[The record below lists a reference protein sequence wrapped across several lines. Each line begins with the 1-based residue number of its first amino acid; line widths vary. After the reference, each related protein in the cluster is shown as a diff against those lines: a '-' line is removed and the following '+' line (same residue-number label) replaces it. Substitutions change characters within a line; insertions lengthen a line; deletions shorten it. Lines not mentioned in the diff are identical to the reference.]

1 MANVNF
7 EAWEKLFSVLDIDTS
22 KDQHIISAAQIK
34 EVTGREPRLMAK
46 MDSSEDV
53 PPAMKRNGY
62 FLLPVSRSAYTIV
75 RGNGFHNL
83 EVSGGGVKE
92 FVSQI
97 KFNLTTNGR
106 NTSEMQYLDYCSN
119 AGLIEEVIGRGKLY
133 PMIRGREGS
142 GVYSFRVN
150 HNEIEVKNA
159 QIEVD
164 LGLEGQDSIVLLEA
178 KSKTPEDFIIRQL
191 YYPYKKFSGGFAN
204 KIILPTFFTYD
215 KATGVYNFWKY
226 HFDDPSDY
234 NSIRLLG
241 SDSYRIRE
249 ENTVKIDDIADDS
262 FAIGAQ
268 KKLIPQANDLDK
280 VLRLIYLVSE
290 GVTNAADVAA
300 NFGFAPRQS
309 SYYREAAEALGFVSF
324 SGREYALTDAGK
336 LLVSLDTE
344 KRNIFFAKAINEF
357 ALFKEC
363 INVLRVKGSLGGR
376 DIEAII
382 ARSSTLSGSTIPR
395 RARSIESWL
404 KWVSAK
410 TGTFTIKSGQFE
422 MIQYAQK
429 HL

>member
-7 EAWEKLFSVLDIDTS
+7 DAWEKLFAVLDIDTS
-22 KDQHIISAAQIK
+22 KDRHIVTAAQIK
-34 EVTGREPRLMAK
+34 EITGREPRLMAK
-46 MDSSEDV
+46 MDSSDDV
-53 PPAMKRNGY
+53 PPVMKRYGY

-75 RGNGFHNL
+75 RGNGFHDL
-83 EVSGGGVKE
+83 EVGSGDVKE

-97 KFNLTTNGR
+97 KFNLATNGR

-119 AGLIEEVIGRGKLY
+119 AGLIEEVVGRGKLY

-142 GVYSFRVN
+142 GVYSFHVN

-164 LGLEGQDSIVLLEA
+164 LGLEGRDSIVLLEA

-191 YYPYKKFSGGFAN
+191 YYPYKKFSGGFAD
-204 KIILPTFFTYD
+204 KLIVSTFFTYN
-215 KATGVYNFWKY
+215 KASDVYNFWKY
-226 HFDDPSDY
+226 QFDDPSDY

-249 ENTVKIDDIADDS
+249 ENTVEIDDIADDS
-262 FAIGAQ
+262 FTIGTQ

-300 NFGFAPRQS
+300 SFGFAPRQS

-324 SGREYALTDAGK
+324 NGREYALTDAGK

-363 INVLRVKGSLGGR
+363 MNVLRAKGSLGGR
-376 DIEAII
+376 DIETII
-382 ARSSTLSGSTIPR
+382 ARSSNLSGSTIPR

-404 KWVSAK
+404 KWVSTK
-410 TGTFTIKSGQFE
+410 TGTFALENGSF
-422 MIQYAQK
+422 Y
-429 HL
+429 LL